1 MIRSRSRFLLPTLV
15 VMAFGSRLP
24 ADEPSDQ
31 PKIVP
36 VTRDDV
42 KEALDQLKNRKPR
55 FPRREPAEGERAAR
69 PRDGQGNAEGGGRRG
84 GGGRG
89 GFGGGGGLSRGDDP
103 VMSLDHAF
111 ATELFWI
118 VSRVNNCHYC
128 LGHQEN
134 KLLSSGLTDDQIAA
148 LDGDW
153 ERFTPAEQ
161 AAFAFTRKLTYEPHL
176 IGDADI
182 AALRQHFSELQA
194 LEIVYFV
201 SRYNSMN
208 RRTDGMGLAQQANR
222 VFKTPTSDKYLS
234 FKTTVA
240 PVDPSRPAGGLAP
253 AVMARRPDLESR
265 SEVLARLVE
274 CRGRKPRFEMV
285 DEARVREVYPDWPEG
300 KIPNYAKLLAQFPKT
315 GAAAAV
321 GQRRGEESGELAPLM
336 RARIAWIAARHDRAW
351 YVLGR
356 AMAQLKA
363 LGATEDEIF
372 ALDSPDER
380 FTPAELAAFRL
391 TRKFATAPQ
400 LITDADVEAVRK
412 HYGDTVGA
420 EIVSRNTQAAFINRL
435 TESAG
440 LALEN

>member
-1 MIRSRSRFLLPTLV
+1 MIRTRFLLPALV
-15 VMAFGSRLP
+15 AVAFGSPLP

-36 VTRDDV
+36 VTRDEV
-42 KEALDQLKNRKPR
+42 KAALDQLKNSKPR
-55 FPRREPAEGERAAR
+55 FPRREPADGERAVR
-69 PRDGQGNAEGGGRRG
+69 PREGQGNAEGAGRR

-134 KLLSSGLTDDQIAA
+134 KLLSAGLTDDQIAA

-153 ERFTPAEQ
+153 DRFTPAEQ

-182 AALRQHFSELQA
+182 SGLRQHFSELQA

-201 SRYNSMN
+201 ARYNSMN

-222 VFKTPTSDKYLS
+222 IFKTPTSEKYVS
-234 FKTTVA
+234 FKTTLA
-240 PVDPSRPAGGLAP
+240 PVDPNRPAGGLAP
-253 AVMARRPDLESR
+253 AVMARRPELEPR
-265 SEVLARLVE
+265 SEVLHRLAE
-274 CRGRKPRFEMV
+274 CRQRQPRFALV
-285 DEARVREVYPDWPEG
+285 DEARAREVYPDWPEG
-300 KIPNYAKLLAQFPKT
+300 KVPYYARLLAQFPKT

-321 GQRRGEESGELAPLM
+321 GQRRTEENGELSPLM

-351 YVLGR
+351 YALGR
-356 AMAQLKA
+356 ARVQLKA
-363 LGATEDEIF
+363 LGASEDEIF
-372 ALDSPDER
+372 ALDAPDER
-380 FTPAELAAFRL
+380 FTPAEFAAFRL
-391 TRKFATAPQ
+391 TRKFAIAPQ

-412 HYGDTVGA
+412 HYGDAVGA
-420 EIVSRNTQAAFINRL
+420 EMVSRNTQTAFIDRL
-435 TESAG
+435 TEAAG
-440 LALEN
+440 LPLDE

>member
-1 MIRSRSRFLLPTLV
+1 MLRIKYLV
-15 VMAFGSRLP
+15 PAFAFFALGSSVP

-36 VTRDDV
+36 VTRDEV

-55 FPRREPAEGERAAR
+55 FPRGEQTDAERARAR
-69 PRDGQGNAEGGGRRG
+69 EGQGNAEGGGRRG

-89 GFGGGGGLSRGDDP
+89 GFGGGGGGLSRGDDP
-103 VMSLDHAF
+103 VMSLEHAF

-118 VSRVNNCHYC
+118 VSRINNCHYC

-134 KLLSSGLTDDQIAA
+134 KLLSAGLTDDQIAA

-161 AAFAFTRKLTYEPHL
+161 AAFSFTRKLTYEPHL
-176 IGDADI
+176 IESADI
-182 AALRQHFSELQA
+182 ARLREHFNELQT

-201 SRYNSMN
+201 ARYNSMN
-208 RRTDGMGLAQQANR
+208 RRTDGMGMAQQANR
-222 VFKTPTSDKYLS
+222 VFKTPTSEKYQG

-240 PVDPSRPAGGLAP
+240 PVDPSRPAGTLAA
-253 AVMARRPDLESR
+253 AVMAHRPDLESR
-265 SEVLARLVE
+265 AQVLARLAE
-274 CRGRKPRFEMV
+274 CRQRQPRFALVE
-285 DEARVREVYPDWPEG
+285 EAKAREVYPDWPQG
-300 KIPNYAKLLAQFPKT
+300 QIPQYARLLAQFPKT
-315 GAAAAV
+315 GAGAAA
-321 GQRRGEESGELAPLM
+321 GERRSEENGEVTPLM

-351 YVLGR
+351 YALGR

-372 ALDSPDER
+372 ALDSPDDR

-391 TRKFATAPQ
+391 SRKIATAPQ

-412 HYGDTVGA
+412 HYGNVAGA
-420 EIVSRNTQAAFINRL
+420 EIVSRNTQTAFMDRL
-435 TESAG
+435 TEAAG
-440 LALEN
+440 LRLEK